1 MIASQAL
8 PSHGF
13 TLERHAS
20 VGSTNDLAMAY
31 LRQGGADR
39 HLVIAEKQ
47 EQGRGRLGR
56 VWVSKPGNLYA
67 SLALRDP
74 CDIGKGFQLGFVAAL
89 VIRQALAS
97 IGAQSLSLK
106 WPNDVLM
113 KGAKISGILIEGS
126 KLPDGTFACVIGTGI
141 NLADHPTDTPYPA
154 TDLAS
159 EGLTISVDAFL
170 PHYLAAW
177 NEILARFDRGRGFDR
192 IRTEW
197 LSHAKGLGEPITVRG
212 QTETREGIFTGLD
225 EDGRLLLNEN
235 GHVSPVVAGDV
246 SFLT

>member
-1 MIASQAL
+1 MTPNAEAQNF
-8 PSHGF
+8 GF
-13 TLERHAS
+13 TLERHAR
-20 VGSTNDLAMAY
+20 VGSTNDLAMDH
-31 LRQGGADR
+31 LRRGGIGR
-39 HLVIAEKQ
+39 HCVISDSQ

-74 CDIGKGFQLGFVAAL
+74 CDVAKGFQLGFVAAL
-89 VIRQALAS
+89 VIWRSLSA

-113 KGAKISGILIEGS
+113 RGAKISGILIEGA
-126 KLPDGTFACVIGTGI
+126 KLSDGSFGAVIGTGI
-141 NLADHPTDTPYPA
+141 NLADHPSDTPYPA

-159 EGLTISVDAFL
+159 EGLSISVDTFL
-170 PHYLAAW
+170 PNYLAAW
-177 NEILARFDRGRGFDR
+177 AEMLARFDHGRGFDH

-197 LSHAKGLGEPITVRG
+197 LAHAKGLGEAITVRG
-212 QTETREGIFTGLD
+212 QTESREGIFTGLD
-225 EDGRLLLNEN
+225 EDGRLLLGEH
-235 GHVSPVVAGDV
+235 GKLTPIVAGDV

>member
-1 MIASQAL
+1 VINSQAL
-8 PSHGF
+8 PFHGF
-13 TLERHAS
+13 TLERHGS
-20 VGSTNDLAMAY
+20 VGSTNDIAMTY

-39 HLVIAEKQ
+39 NLFIAEKQ

-74 CDIGKGFQLGFVAAL
+74 CDIAKGFQLGFVAAL
-89 VIRQALAS
+89 VIRQALS
-97 IGAQSLSLK
+97 SVGAQSLSLK

-113 KGAKISGILIEGS
+113 RGAKISGILIEGS
-126 KLPDGTFACVIGTGI
+126 KLPDSTFACVIGTGI

-159 EGLTISVDAFL
+159 QGLAITVDAFL
-170 PHYLAAW
+170 PQYLAAW
-177 NEILARFDRGRGFDR
+177 DEMLMRFERGRGFNT
-192 IRTEW
+192 IRAEW
-197 LSHAKGLGEPITVRG
+197 LSHAKGLGEPVTVRG
-212 QTETREGIFTGLD
+212 QTVTREGIFTGLD